1 MCIMIREG
9 SKMRILN
16 FNIRL
21 GGAKRTPQI
30 LNYLTSNDF
39 DLIILTEFIKNKNG
53 EDIINCLSN
62 QGYFI
67 QISNENGGYGSFI
80 ASKHDF
86 LTISIEDRW
95 AGVYIPKMDL
105 YVLGVY
111 VQDEPGA
118 RKNSFWTKILKYAAE
133 YSHENVLI
141 TGDFN
146 SCTKEDSSNG
156 TEYYAAELNK
166 LERIGYNDLWNCYS
180 NDKSNRYTW
189 FYHSGEGFRL
199 DYAFVSLQL
208 DQRLNEV
215 KVWHESEVRENKVSD
230 HSPLCIDCKLIL

>member
-1 MCIMIREG
+1 
-9 SKMRILN
+9 MRILN

-21 GGAKRTPQI
+21 GGGKRTPQI

-39 DLIILTEFIKNKNG
+39 DLIVLTEFIKNKKG
-53 EDIINCLSN
+53 EYIINCLST

-86 LTISIEDRW
+86 VTKCAEDRW
-95 AGVYIPKMDL
+95 AEVYIPKIDL
-105 YVLGVY
+105 HVLGVY
-111 VQDEPGA
+111 VPDQTGA
-118 RKNSFWTKILKYAAE
+118 YKNVFWQKILEYAAK
-133 YSHENVLI
+133 HNQENVLI
-141 TGDFN
+141 SGDFN
-146 SCTKEDSSNG
+146 SCIKEDSSNG

-208 DQRLNEV
+208 AQRLNEV
-215 KVWHESEVRENKVSD
+215 RVWHESEVRENKVSD
-230 HSPLCIDCKLIL
+230 HSPLGIDCKLII